1 MVENMDDAIDLDRLS
16 NELEK
21 FNNMMKEGEDSDG
34 GADPC
39 LDNHGSE
46 LDGAPSFLSKYL
58 QSVSKTGNPLL
69 PWKTVNTFI
78 RHKIDSILTSFYEK
92 YGIEDIDSQNLP
104 PFNYIPAK
112 EKLLQH
118 FDTFTGAPF
127 TIQRLCEILIE
138 PGRHYKRTDKLLRGL
153 EKNILVVSTVGRLS
167 DDCSDPQQRS
177 MLFNGLHMTAVRSF
191 RPPLPDH
198 VDKFPIASDDSDMK
212 DDEAGPQQHNGD
224 ESGLM
229 ENEEPGF
236 EEECLKHD
244 LDEDEMD
251 DLEDEL
257 RPRLGCG
264 GALAGALAGTGSS
277 HPALEGYSLSS
288 NSVISVRRKR
298 KEEHKQHALHSKR
311 IRMEHAVREQQLQQ
325 EAGLACK
332 EEEEEEEE
340 EDGDEEVVIGPM
352 PLEAMDSSCEN
363 RLSSLV
369 TAGKVE
375 GEASSSGSE
384 DEQSMAVENGS
395 PSKSSSAQRGGLPS
409 ADAASKA
416 SKEGE
421 APMLTKEEPVSK
433 KDKLPEMN
441 TSVPEEAVNRT
452 EAPQEAKLSIPFG
465 KSDEAAV
472 PSDQTKQ
479 DIKPAHKSAP
489 IKAVDATIL
498 AEQGEEQEVA
508 TAPKPASVDEKTV
521 SAAATVAAEESPME
535 QDPPETL
542 ATDGSKEAGG
552 EKADALKALDSAA
565 VSPEEDGTA
574 TSVAAQGIAQERTTA
589 ASDEKYEVTSSSTE
603 VCPEQGKAG
612 ATEEKVVPKDADVS
626 KDAVVQADAP
636 EEEKVGT
643 TEESVESSPVVTEEP
658 AKGSSEVPSAAD
670 SLPEK
675 DASTQ

>member
-1 MVENMDDAIDLDRLS
+1 
-16 NELEK
+16 
-21 FNNMMKEGEDSDG
+21 
-34 GADPC
+34 
-39 LDNHGSE
+39 
-46 LDGAPSFLSKYL
+46 
-58 QSVSKTGNPLL
+58 
-69 PWKTVNTFI
+69 
-78 RHKIDSILTSFYEK
+78 
-92 YGIEDIDSQNLP
+92 
-104 PFNYIPAK
+104 
-112 EKLLQH
+112 
-118 FDTFTGAPF
+118 
-127 TIQRLCEILIE
+127 
-138 PGRHYKRTDKLLRGL
+138 
-153 EKNILVVSTVGRLS
+153 
-167 DDCSDPQQRS
+167 
-177 MLFNGLHMTAVRSF
+177 
-191 RPPLPDH
+191 
-198 VDKFPIASDDSDMK
+198 
-212 DDEAGPQQHNGD
+212 
-224 ESGLM
+224 
-229 ENEEPGF
+229 
-236 EEECLKHD
+236 
-244 LDEDEMD
+244 
-251 DLEDEL
+251 
-257 RPRLGCG
+257 
-264 GALAGALAGTGSS
+264 
-277 HPALEGYSLSS
+277 
-288 NSVISVRRKR
+288 
-298 KEEHKQHALHSKR
+298 
-311 IRMEHAVREQQLQQ
+311 
-325 EAGLACK
+325 
-332 EEEEEEEE
+332 
-340 EDGDEEVVIGPM
+340 
-352 PLEAMDSSCEN
+352 
-363 RLSSLV
+363 
-369 TAGKVE
+369 
-375 GEASSSGSE
+375 
-384 DEQSMAVENGS
+384 
-395 PSKSSSAQRGGLPS
+395 
-409 ADAASKA
+409 
-416 SKEGE
+416 
-421 APMLTKEEPVSK
+421 MLTKEEPVSK

-508 TAPKPASVDEKTV
+508 TAPKPASLDEKTV